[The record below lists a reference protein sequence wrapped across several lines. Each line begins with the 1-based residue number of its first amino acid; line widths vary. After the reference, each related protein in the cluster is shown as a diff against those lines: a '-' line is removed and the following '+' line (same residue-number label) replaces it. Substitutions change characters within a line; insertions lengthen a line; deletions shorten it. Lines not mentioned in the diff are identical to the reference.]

1 MSQKS
6 REIEDFLLKQQH
18 EAELVKESLKKA
30 DEQEKE
36 NKEQPLLT
44 LEQVIEQMG
53 AGMIEFPDAPMRIRL
68 GKYFDDRVAIPI
80 PIDYLKE
87 YSNQDGVVTL
97 LNDILGISLT
107 LQYTKTTD
115 PGVTFE
121 SVKKGL
127 LGQMKGA
134 GIYIEMLE
142 DGKVEDDI
150 APTHFM
156 TYRMPTAR
164 GVLYQMLFYSI
175 NKKDNAMIIGN
186 YNCFYKDLKVW
197 ENVIKATVSYFTFY

>member
-6 REIEDFLLKQQH
+6 REIEEFLLKQQH

-44 LEQVIEQMG
+44 LEQVTEQMG
-53 AGMIEFPDAPMRIRL
+53 TGMIEFPDAPMRIRL

-87 YSNQDGVVTL
+87 YSNQDGVITL
-97 LNDILGISLT
+97 LNDVLGISLT

-142 DGKVEDDI
+142 DGLVEDDI
-150 APTHFM
+150 APTYFM

-175 NKKDNAMIIGN
+175 NRKDNAMIIGN